1 VNIGFK
7 DIMPRIYFIIIL
19 FAVFAIDG
27 YSQNYDITPN
37 KTKKIITW
45 SALQLIP
52 SSVLVNDADE
62 NNARVQFAFRWQF
75 IPLNISFNPNKY
87 VSPVQ
92 FFIINP
98 VRKVTGSAEVFVQ
111 PEYSLANFKY
121 SGAERPALSTG
132 ARVIIPVQEMGE
144 NISMSVGGKYTF
156 RKNERYN
163 EYGYPGVEAGV
174 YFFGGL
180 FGLQFAKDFSN
191 YNKYSISF
199 YLKYY

>member
-1 VNIGFK
+1 
-7 DIMPRIYFIIIL
+7 MLRIYVFITIL
-19 FAVFAIDG
+19 AFFAVNG
-27 YSQNYDITPN
+27 YSQTVDITPN
-37 KTKKIITW
+37 KTKKAITW
-45 SALQLIP
+45 SLLQLIP
-52 SSVLVNDADE
+52 SPVLVNDADE
-62 NNARVQFAFRWQF
+62 DNARVQLAFRWQF

-92 FFIINP
+92 FFMINP
-98 VRKVTGSAEVFVQ
+98 VRRVTGSAEIFVQ
-111 PEYSLANFKY
+111 PEYSLANFRY
-121 SGAERPALSTG
+121 SGAERLALSTG

-156 RKNERYN
+156 RKNERYD

-180 FGLQFAKDFSN
+180 FGLQFAKDFSK